1 AHGLDLSERGWD
13 KRYVLDTFD
22 HNHDGALDQEE
33 QHMLI
38 VSLDIREPQMAATG
52 MNTRSEASAAMT
64 APQQT
69 SGADT
74 PAIHDVAP
82 RDLPGQLLLNDESER
97 LGKVERVVMDSRADE
112 LGLVI
117 RSGGFLGLGGKRAF
131 VPLEQVAL
139 NERLDLVWQ
148 GTGE

>member
-1 AHGLDLSERGWD
+1 MNRKATVAAFTGTDNETTKGASQALLCLALVFPAALALGQTPQDMSWPDIEAAHGLDLSERGWD

-33 QHMLI
+33 QRMLV

-52 MNTRSEASAAMT
+52 MNTRSQASTAMT

-74 PAIHDVAP
+74 PAIQDV
-82 RDLPGQLLLNDESER
+82 
-97 LGKVERVVMDSRADE
+97 
-112 LGLVI
+112 
-117 RSGGFLGLGGKRAF
+117 
-131 VPLEQVAL
+131 
-139 NERLDLVWQ
+139 
-148 GTGE
+148 